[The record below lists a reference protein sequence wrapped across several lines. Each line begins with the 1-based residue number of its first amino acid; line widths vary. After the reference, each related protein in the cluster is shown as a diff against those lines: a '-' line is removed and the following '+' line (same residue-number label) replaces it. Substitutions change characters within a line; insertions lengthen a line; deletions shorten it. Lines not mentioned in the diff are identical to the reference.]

1 MYNLA
6 RSAEFF
12 RFQNCRKRT
21 AQEITKIK
29 KPGRTNHCNDLDS
42 AWGGQRRK
50 VEVRTDRFFKFYH

>member
-29 KPGRTNHCNDLDS
+29 KPGRTNHCNDLNS
-42 AWGGQRRK
+42 TWR
-50 VEVRTDRFFKFYH
+50 EEM